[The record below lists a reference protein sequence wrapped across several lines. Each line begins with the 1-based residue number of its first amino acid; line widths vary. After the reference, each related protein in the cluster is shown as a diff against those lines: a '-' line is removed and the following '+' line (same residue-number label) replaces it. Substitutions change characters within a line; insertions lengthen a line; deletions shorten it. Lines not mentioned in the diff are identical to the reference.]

1 MKFWRK
7 KALLAKI
14 ETTYGTDPTP
24 TGAANAILASN
35 VTLRPLEG
43 GEVSRDN
50 IQPYLGGRG
59 EILVDTHVALE
70 FEVEIAG
77 AGAVDTPPKYGPL
90 LRACGLAETIN
101 ATVSVA
107 YDPVSESFE
116 STTIYMNVDG
126 VLHAM
131 LGSRGSVSMVI
142 GKSQIPKY
150 RFRMLGLFVAVSD
163 TALPTT
169 DTSAFQTPLVASTTN
184 TPTFT
189 IDGFA
194 GVLEELTID
203 LANQVEGRFLI
214 GSESIQIVDR
224 NATGSAKIELVAL
237 ATKDFFAL
245 AQAKTRVPLVLQH
258 GTAVGNRVR
267 LDAPT
272 VEIGRPSYEESQGIT
287 MLNLPLKLIPNAGD
301 DELKITTT

>member
-14 ETTYGTDPTP
+14 EATYGTDPVP
-24 TGAANAILASN
+24 TGAANAMLASN

-50 IQPYLGGRG
+50 IQPYMGGRG

-70 FEVEIAG
+70 FEIEMAG
-77 AGAVDTPPKYGPL
+77 AGAVDTPPAYGPA
-90 LRACGLAETIN
+90 LRACGLAETITA
-101 ATVSVA
+101 ATDVA
-107 YDPVSESFE
+107 YEPVSEAFE
-116 STTIYMNVDG
+116 SVAIYMNMDG
-126 VLHAM
+126 VRHAL
-131 LGSRGSVSMVI
+131 LGARGSVSLVLA
-142 GKSQIPKY
+142 KSQIPKY
-150 RFRMLGLFVAVSD
+150 RFRILGLFVAASD

-169 DTSAFQTPLVASTTN
+169 DTSAFQTPLVASTAN
-184 TPTFT
+184 TLVFT

-214 GSESIQIVDR
+214 GSESIVIVDR
-224 NATGSAKIELVAL
+224 DATGQAKIEMESL

-245 AQAKTRVPLVLQH
+245 ARAKTRVVLALEH
-258 GTAVGNRVR
+258 GTVAGNVVR
-267 LDAPT
+267 IDAPK
-272 VEIGRPSYEESQGIT
+272 VEIGRPAYEESQGVVMLT
-287 MLNLPLKLIPNAGD
+287 MPLKLIPDAGD
-301 DELKITTT
+301 DELKITTR